1 LTRTL
6 LYNCHFERSEK
17 SGCAQIPHP
26 TKNVEVRNDNSNVIR
41 RGKLGGCHTL
51 FICLWALLLLLQ
63 SSCGPYSFSGSS
75 SPHIKTVAVPIF
87 QDQTSEFGIKEK
99 LTDVVIQEFT
109 KDNTLRVT
117 DRRSAD
123 SLIEGTI
130 VRVDD
135 RAGAFTSDER
145 VQDIKIFITVRVRY
159 QDLKKRKVIWEEEIT
174 QWGTFNPDE
183 GPQSREAG
191 IDEAIAKISGEI
203 LNKSVS
209 GW

>member
-1 LTRTL
+1 MK
-6 LYNCHFERSEK
+6 F
-17 SGCAQIPHP
+17 
-26 TKNVEVRNDNSNVIR
+26 
-41 RGKLGGCHTL
+41 L
-51 FICLWALLLLLQ
+51 FPILPIAILMAAA
-63 SSCGPYSFSGSS
+63 CGPYSFSGAS
-75 SPHIKTVAVPIF
+75 SPHIKSVAIPIF
-87 QDQTSEFGIKEK
+87 QDQTSEFGIKER
-99 LTDVVIQEFT
+99 LTDVLIQEFT

-123 SLIEGTI
+123 SLLEGVI

-145 VQDIKIFITVRVRY
+145 VQDIKIFITVHVTY
-159 QDLKKRKVIWEEEIT
+159 QDLRKRKVIWEEDIT
-174 QWGTFNPDE
+174 QWGTFNPDA

>member
-1 LTRTL
+1 M
-6 LYNCHFERSEK
+6 K
-17 SGCAQIPHP
+17 A
-26 TKNVEVRNDNSNVIR
+26 D
-41 RGKLGGCHTL
+41 LGGYRAPLLAFWVLQL
-51 FICLWALLLLLQ
+51 FLQ
-63 SSCGPYSFSGSS
+63 NACGPYSFSGSS
-75 SPHIKTVAVPIF
+75 SPHIKTVAIPIF

-117 DRRSAD
+117 DRRNAD

-145 VQDIKIFITVRVRY
+145 VQDIKIFITVQVRY
-159 QDLKKRKVIWEEEIT
+159 QDLKKRKAIWEEEIS

-183 GPQSREAG
+183 GPQSRSAG
-191 IDEAIAKISGEI
+191 IDEALAKIAGEI

>member
-1 LTRTL
+1 MKGFFHILAIVL
-6 LYNCHFERSEK
+6 LMWI
-17 SGCAQIPHP
+17 G
-26 TKNVEVRNDNSNVIR
+26 
-41 RGKLGGCHTL
+41 
-51 FICLWALLLLLQ
+51 
-63 SSCGPYSFSGSS
+63 CGPYSFSGTS
-75 SPHIKTVAVPIF
+75 SPHIKSVALPIF

-99 LTDVVIQEFT
+99 LTEALVQEFT

-123 SLIEGTI
+123 SLIEGII

-145 VQDIKIFITVRVRY
+145 VQDIKIFITVQVKY
-159 QDLKKRKVIWEEEIT
+159 QDLQKRKTIWEEEIT
-174 QWGTFNPDE
+174 QWGAFNPDE

-191 IDEAIAKISGEI
+191 IDEAIAKIAGEI
-203 LNKSVS
+203 LNKTVS

>member
-1 LTRTL
+1 MK
-6 LYNCHFERSEK
+6 F
-17 SGCAQIPHP
+17 
-26 TKNVEVRNDNSNVIR
+26 
-41 RGKLGGCHTL
+41 L
-51 FICLWALLLLLQ
+51 FPILAISILMVAA
-63 SSCGPYSFSGSS
+63 CGPYSFSGTS
-75 SPHIKTVAVPIF
+75 SPHIKSVAIPIF

-99 LTDVVIQEFT
+99 LTDVLIQEFT

-123 SLIEGTI
+123 SLLEGTI
-130 VRVDD
+130 IRVDD

-145 VQDIKIFITVRVRY
+145 VQDIKIFITVHVKY
-159 QDLKKRKVIWEEEIT
+159 QDLQKRKVIWEEEIT

-183 GPQSREAG
+183 GPQSRDAG
-191 IDEAIAKISGEI
+191 IAEAIAKISGEI